1 MDMLNAQMR
10 RFNMLTSEIDGAYH
24 AAARKLGLSDSAM
37 MILYALCEGG
47 GECMLSAV
55 TSCMGKKTV
64 NSALRKLE
72 ADGMVTAELCGG
84 RKKKLRLTDSGR
96 ELAEKTAAHIIRIEN
111 EIFGE
116 WSDADKDAYI
126 ELTRRYL
133 DMFKE
138 KIAKL

>member
-55 TSCMGKKTV
+55 TSCMGKQTV

-96 ELAEKTAAHIIRIEN
+96 ELAEKTDAHIIRIEN